1 MAKLIPALSSV
12 TSKMTAGERRFA
24 QRLESHLEDDYLCWY
39 GVPVGSRA
47 IHPDFLILNPRR
59 GLLVLEVKDWKADT
73 IQSIDRFSVTL
84 SSTGAKSRRRI
95 RSSRRSSTPTASRKS
110 WSGTR
115 RFCRSRV
122 LPIKA

>member
-39 GVPVGSRA
+39 GVPVGGRGL
-47 IHPDFLILNPRR
+47 HPDFLILNPRR

-73 IQSIDRFSVTL
+73 IHSIDRFAATIIVNGRHRQAANPL
-84 SSTGAKSRRRI
+84 EQAKQYVHSLTNR
-95 RSSRRSSTPTASRKS
+95 
-110 WSGTR
+110 
-115 RFCRSRV
+115 
-122 LPIKA
+122 LEQ